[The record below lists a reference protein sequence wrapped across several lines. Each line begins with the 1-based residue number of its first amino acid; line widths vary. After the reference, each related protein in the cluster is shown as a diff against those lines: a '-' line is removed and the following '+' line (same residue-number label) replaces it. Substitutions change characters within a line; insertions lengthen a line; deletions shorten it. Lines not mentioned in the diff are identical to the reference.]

1 MRVLHN
7 VEVNFDKRLPRSGNT
22 GSCYLQGDKKV
33 MTFFRI
39 WITCKSSINS
49 SGGTENPCR
58 TPLTVKVSIYSSP
71 VHFTPKKT
79 FHFNF
84 FLIFCLKRFM
94 MNVYD
99 FLKSKMD
106 ICTCINCSKPEIVHD
121 HAWYAIASQSGSFV
135 MFIRSSFFFLPNL
148 VVTVNSQIYHNVW
161 LVNPS

>member
-71 VHFTPKKT
+71 VHFTPKK
-79 FHFNF
+79 HFTLIF

-94 MNVYD
+94 TNVYD

-106 ICTCINCSKPEIVHD
+106 ICTCINCISKRFICYV
-121 HAWYAIASQSGSFV
+121 YSFI
-135 MFIRSSFFFLPNL
+135 FSFFLPNL

>member
-79 FHFNF
+79 FHFKFFFNF
-84 FLIFCLKRFM
+84 LLKKIYDERLRFFKIKDGHLYI
-94 MNVYD
+94 V
-99 FLKSKMD
+99 
-106 ICTCINCSKPEIVHD
+106 NCSKHEIVHD

-135 MFIRSSFFFLPNL
+135 MFIRSSFFFFYL
-148 VVTVNSQIYHNVW
+148 IW
-161 LVNPS
+161 

>member
-71 VHFTPKKT
+71 VHFTPKK
-79 FHFNF
+79 HFTLIF

-94 MNVYD
+94 TNVYD

>member
-84 FLIFCLKRFM
+84 FFNFLLKKIYDERLRFFKIKDGHLYMHKLHLKAVHLLCLF
-94 MNVYD
+94 
-99 FLKSKMD
+99 
-106 ICTCINCSKPEIVHD
+106 VHL
-121 HAWYAIASQSGSFV
+121 
-135 MFIRSSFFFLPNL
+135 FFFLPNL